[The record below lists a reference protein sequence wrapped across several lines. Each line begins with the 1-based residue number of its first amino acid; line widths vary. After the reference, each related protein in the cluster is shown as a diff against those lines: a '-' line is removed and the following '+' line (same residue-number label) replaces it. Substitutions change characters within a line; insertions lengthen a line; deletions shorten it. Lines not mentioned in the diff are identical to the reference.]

1 MDAFGKA
8 ISKNSDMLSLFL
20 KFMSEMTI
28 DAIHSWALLRAVMN
42 QCLVQLQQPV
52 RHGRGLLPVHVI
64 QRCIESR
71 PSLVHSVDG
80 HGRLPLHYVV
90 NRTDVTDE
98 VVNFILKAN
107 PEAASCLEP
116 VSRLYPFM
124 MAAAKGNAAVAFQ
137 PRRVQTPAAGNDS
150 GKKRR
155 RVLSLEQHR
164 DV

>member
-1 MDAFGKA
+1 
-8 ISKNSDMLSLFL
+8 
-20 KFMSEMTI
+20 
-28 DAIHSWALLRAVMN
+28 
-42 QCLVQLQQPV
+42 
-52 RHGRGLLPVHVI
+52 
-64 QRCIESR
+64 
-71 PSLVHSVDG
+71 
-80 HGRLPLHYVV
+80 VV

-137 PRRVQTPAAGNDS
+137 LLLVSPNLVSGGVPIDESNRTRRVQTPAAGNDS